1 MSPAGALQGTTNLGD
16 FKDPRSRCHMS
27 HPMTTAV
34 TQQRPCASHVLLSY
48 ASYRF
53 IATGAEMTGE
63 KARPSLPPQVLRTPE
78 SCQKISA
85 KAPSMITTANAPVCP
100 PVWGTKMEKH
110 LSLSGSQWVSEV
122 GKWTVQFWTKNH
134 QRRFTLRL
142 TWQLRLRR
150 QGNSQD
156 HAMAL
161 VPTSTAILLGAT
173 ARVCGASNSCLD
185 FLLFLVRDSCNFH
198 RNRMKSVCWG
208 DQAP

>member
-110 LSLSGSQWVSEV
+110 LSLSGSQWVSV
-122 GKWTVQFWTKNH
+122 G
-134 QRRFTLRL
+134 LRSWKMDRPIL
-142 TWQLRLRR
+142 DQKPPAEIHSPFDLATSSEETRELPGPRNGFGAHINRHPARSHSEGLR
-150 QGNSQD
+150 G
-156 HAMAL
+156 
-161 VPTSTAILLGAT
+161 
-173 ARVCGASNSCLD
+173 
-185 FLLFLVRDSCNFH
+185 
-198 RNRMKSVCWG
+198 
-208 DQAP
+208 